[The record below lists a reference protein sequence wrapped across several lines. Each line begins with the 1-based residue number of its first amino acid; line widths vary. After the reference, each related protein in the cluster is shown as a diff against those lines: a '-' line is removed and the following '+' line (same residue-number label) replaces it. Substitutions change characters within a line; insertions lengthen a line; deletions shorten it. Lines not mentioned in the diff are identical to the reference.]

1 MPTST
6 KKGSVNAMTAGPA
19 FLFCFCCIS
28 WIGRE
33 KTNYFRIAKQTRKHQ
48 QKPISPECMELSKIF
63 TLKPNRLTEDDFIKL
78 FKKVQN
84 CGWMKNSTEHRKI
97 RSQLQKCCNA
107 SKNFV
112 ITQLNTPLGTNV
124 SYAVGSKNKITI
136 TKDIFDLIPK
146 TDPFKDH
153 KLKYCSVV
161 GNAGFLIN
169 SSCGAEIN
177 EADFVFRCNIPPI
190 KDYKDD
196 VGTKTDMVTLNPS
209 ILRSRFRSLNS
220 RRKPFMDHVS
230 IYENALIL
238 LPAFTYSSD
247 ASISFKVSFTLQDF
261 GAKQQAIFLGPSYQ
275 KSLTQFWKAQ
285 GIGETSLSSG
295 LILLSAALEMCEEV
309 WVYGFWP
316 FSKDVAGNQLFHHY
330 YDNKMP
336 KKVHSFSNEFYKL
349 LLLHMKGV
357 VKVQAGQ
364 CGKSSV

>member
-1 MPTST
+1 MRN
-6 KKGSVNAMTAGPA
+6 KFYLFILPA
-19 FLFCFCCIS
+19 SLFCFWCIS
-28 WIGRE
+28 WMGRE
-33 KTNYFRIAKQTRKHQ
+33 KTNYLRIAKQTRKHQ
-48 QKPISPECMELSKIF
+48 QKHISPECMELSKIF

-84 CGWMKNSTEHRKI
+84 CGWVKNSTEHRKI

-107 SKNFV
+107 SKNFI
-112 ITQLNTPLGTNV
+112 ITQVSTPMGTNI
-124 SYAVGSKNKITI
+124 SYAVRSKKKFTI
-136 TKDIFDLIPK
+136 TNDVFDLIPK

-161 GNAGFLIN
+161 GNAGILIN

-190 KDYKDD
+190 MDYKDD

-209 ILRSRFRSLNS
+209 ILRVRFQHLDS

-238 LPAFTYSSD
+238 LPAFSYPSD
-247 ASISFKVSFTLQDF
+247 TSNSFKVSFTLQDF
-261 GAKQQAIFLGPSYQ
+261 GAKQQAIFLNPSYL
-275 KSLTQFWKAQ
+275 KSLTQFWKNQ
-285 GIGETSLSSG
+285 GINEMSLSTG
-295 LILLSAALEMCEEV
+295 LIILSAALEMCEEV

-316 FSKDVAGNQLFHHY
+316 FSKDVAGNQLLHHY
-330 YDNKMP
+330 YDNMMP

-357 VKVQAGQ
+357 VKMQAGQ
-364 CGKSSV
+364 CEKSSVKSLFGI